1 MTSPQGDLM
10 DNTYEMIEPLQVQVR
25 EMITGIGTAVAVTVL
40 TAENDLVE
48 QGHGKDLVLLAA
60 VTGAL
65 NAIGGYM
72 AVRVYPEADRPGTT
86 ERLQSGLHRAI
97 AALLRARQVAAA
109 ESEDAWPTGRF
120 GTA

>member
-1 MTSPQGDLM
+1 MDDMREVIELSPVQM
-10 DNTYEMIEPLQVQVR
+10 RAMIE
-25 EMITGIGTAVAVTVL
+25 GIGTAVAATVL

-48 QGHGKDLVLLAA
+48 QGHEKDLVLLAA

-65 NAIGGYM
+65 NAIGGYV

-86 ERLQSGLHRAI
+86 EHFQTGLHRAV
-97 AALLRARQVAAA
+97 AALLRTRQITAA